1 MNKSFETFHSRDM
14 MIYLYIFDTC
24 LLHMQLALARHV
36 GFRLF
41 LNVLIMGTNTEAVRP
56 CNSWTRSCGQH
67 RCTACSLQP
76 RGSPDRGG
84 CSVIVRALLTFAGS
98 EIEPKRQDANAR
110 RPEERAFR
118 TLPRRRGLRRLA
130 ICHSC

>member
-1 MNKSFETFHSRDM
+1 MSSLWAPT
-14 MIYLYIFDTC
+14 L
-24 LLHMQLALARHV
+24 
-36 GFRLF
+36 RLF
-41 LNVLIMGTNTEAVRP
+41 DHAIPGRGVVVSTSV
-56 CNSWTRSCGQH
+56 Q
-67 RCTACSLQP
+67 ACSLQP